1 MKEDK
6 KQICSVCG
14 KEQAKTECDNCGTV
28 ICGECCKLEIWGT
41 GAEDL
46 SARYFCPACKDNPD
60 VNPWGAYSNVS
71 EGAEKQEQVIR
82 NAEGKI
88 SELPGANAYPVRKK
102 GKRDTD
108 IIQTRIC
115 LREMACTYLPTNNGQ
130 IGA

>member
-1 MKEDK
+1 MKEDE
-6 KQICSVCG
+6 KQSCSVCG

-71 EGAEKQEQVIR
+71 EGAEKQEHVIR
-82 NAEGKI
+82 KAEGKNI
-88 SELPGANAYPVRKK
+88 RAAGSKRLSGQKKRQAGYGHYTNTHLPAG
-102 GKRDTD
+102 
-108 IIQTRIC
+108 
-115 LREMACTYLPTNNGQ
+115 NGMH
-130 IGA
+130 ASAHK